1 MSENGVVVMGL
12 ILFLST
18 GEKTAGP
25 SLWFGI
31 ILMSDRGGEVGG
43 VFLKL
48 LEYSLTGVNSLY
60 W

>member
-1 MSENGVVVMGL
+1 MGL

-31 ILMSDRGGEVGG
+31 ILMSDIGGEVGG